1 MNVRRRSCCLP
12 VVCLLALLGLATGCG
27 QSAGNTT
34 RVTGAVSVKAQPL
47 SGALLKFFPASGER
61 AESGVVEADG
71 TYTVALA
78 PGSYKVTVQVSRELP
93 PDWKEGDSV
102 PPPALQPPKACRQLA
117 TTPLTVDVP
126 AESPHQYDIKL

>member
-1 MNVRRRSCCLP
+1 MYFRRKSCCLP
-12 VVCLLALLGLATGCG
+12 LVCLIAAAGFATGCG
-27 QSAGNTT
+27 EAGPDTT
-34 RVTGAVSVKAQPL
+34 RLTGAVSVNGQPL

-61 AESGVVEADG
+61 AESGVVEPDG
-71 TYTVALA
+71 TYTVALV

-117 TTPLTVDVP
+117 TTPLTVAVP
-126 AESPHQYDIKL
+126 AESPHQYDIEL